1 MLKIKKV
8 VPMFNNLLCTM
19 DRYESDRKENGV
31 IDVHKQQGDVKEFQ
45 RVVAAGP
52 FVKGVK
58 EGDLVLID
66 PSRYAVKK
74 HREGSLK
81 DGVIGDNPVVKY
93 VFNTVEVD
101 GEQLMLVTDQDIV
114 FVVEEYEEV

>member
-45 RVVAAGP
+45 RVIAAGP

-66 PSRYAVKK
+66 PTRYAVKK

-93 VFNTVEVD
+93 VFNTIEVD
-101 GEQLMLVTDQDIV
+101 GEQRMLITDQDIV